1 MPLPILHLLLG
12 LIGLAQLFFAAAY
25 VILALVAA
33 LVWQL
38 RRVPPAVS
46 GLPPISVLK
55 PLCGD
60 EPYLYEN
67 LRSFCLQRY
76 PEFQIVFGV
85 RDEHDPAVPVV
96 QRLQAE
102 FPRLPIDLIINPAQH
117 GSNRKVSNLIN
128 MLAHARHDV
137 LTMADSDVRVRPD
150 YLAAVTA
157 PLRDPKVGLVTCI
170 FRDVPTPQVW
180 SRLGAM
186 YVNEWFMPSVLLAW
200 LFGHAAYASGQT
212 LCMRRDTLRAIGGL
226 DTIANHLAEDHQ
238 LGELV
243 RAQGQRIA
251 LSRYLLRTAR
261 SEPSFALLTRHELR
275 WMRTLQVLRPRSFR
289 LLFLSFSLPLALVGG
304 LLAAAEPAVAPL
316 AWALVT
322 TTVAARLALYL
333 VHRLG
338 GDRPLFSD
346 LWLMPVRDIL
356 MCWIW
361 LRSFFAARLNWCG
374 NEFSVGS
381 DGIMRKPS

>member
-1 MPLPILHLLLG
+1 MPDLRELLG
-12 LIGLAQLFFAAAY
+12 AIGLAQLALAAGY
-25 VILALVAA
+25 VIMALVAA
-33 LVWQL
+33 LVWRL
-38 RRVPPAVS
+38 RRAPAAVS
-46 GLPPISVLK
+46 SLPPISVLK

-60 EPYLYEN
+60 EPDLYRN

-85 RDEHDPAVPVV
+85 RDANDPAVRVV
-96 QRLQAE
+96 RRLQAE
-102 FPRLPIDLIINPAQH
+102 FPCLPIDLVIDSAQH

-128 MLAHARHDV
+128 MLARARHDV
-137 LTMADSDVRVRPD
+137 LAMADSDVVVRPD

-157 PLRDPKVGLVTCI
+157 PLRDPQVGLVTCI
-170 FRDVPTPQVW
+170 FRDVPTSQVW

-200 LFGHAAYASGQT
+200 LFGHAAYSSGQT
-212 LCMRRDTLRAIGGL
+212 LCMRRETLEAIGGL

-243 RAQGQRIA
+243 RARGQRIA
-251 LSRYLLRTAR
+251 LSPYLLRTAR
-261 SEPSFALLTRHELR
+261 SEASFALLSRHELR

-304 LLAAAEPAVAPL
+304 LLALAEPAVGHA
-316 AWALVT
+316 AWALMA

-338 GDRPLFSD
+338 GERALFCD
-346 LWLMPVRDIL
+346 LWLMPVRDLL

-361 LRSFFAARLNWCG
+361 FRSFFAARLTWG
-374 NEFSVGS
+374 GDEFSVGS